1 MKQNHQSA
9 RVKKC
14 PVSPLPP
21 TKSFTA
27 TTAALGR
34 AEAKLVSSASL
45 IQILCGGAVAASDII
60 SADKVRSSTP
70 SYSYHS
76 RLVSWWG
83 FTSKNCSN
91 TAES

>member
-1 MKQNHQSA
+1 MPRISSA
-9 RVKKC
+9 A
-14 PVSPLPP
+14 

-45 IQILCGGAVAASDII
+45 IQILCGGGAVAASDII
-60 SADKVRSSTP
+60 SADKVRSATP

-76 RLVSWWG
+76 RLVVAIH
-83 FTSKNCSN
+83 K
-91 TAES
+91 